1 MEKMLSELMI
11 KDMKA
16 KADPAQYGNA
26 KGTSIQDYLVCKLHQ
41 IMTALDKKS
50 QNRKVLH
57 LLQI

>member
-1 MEKMLSELMI
+1 MI

-41 IMTALDKKS
+41 IMTALDKKVKKKES
-50 QNRKVLH
+50 FAVIANL
-57 LLQI
+57 IN

>member
-1 MEKMLSELMI
+1 MLSELMI

-26 KGTSIQDYLVCKLHQ
+26 KGTSIQHYLVCMLQQ

-50 QNRKVLH
+50 KKEKFSSYCKSN
-57 LLQI
+57 